1 MSHHEKRDMLL
12 NSLNKLSES
21 IKDLNKFIANQGQE
35 AYLGLAEKVHKTN
48 LDATGR
54 EKW

>member
-1 MSHHEKRDMLL
+1 VLREFIQKNRNIENRQPHF
-12 NSLNKLSES
+12 SLAV
-21 IKDLNKFIANQGQE
+21 KFSLI
-35 AYLGLAEKVHKTN
+35 YVGLAEKVHKTN

>member
-1 MSHHEKRDMLL
+1 LIYLDTNLVVWLYAGLTAK
-12 NSLNKLSES
+12 
-21 IKDLNKFIANQGQE
+21 
-35 AYLGLAEKVHKTN
+35 LGLAEKVHKTN

>member
-1 MSHHEKRDMLL
+1 MCFSAKV
-12 NSLNKLSES
+12 S
-21 IKDLNKFIANQGQE
+21 IIMIVEQLRYASFSI
-35 AYLGLAEKVHKTN
+35 GLAEKVHKTN

>member
-1 MSHHEKRDMLL
+1 MGKFALRNEVLLLSHGLWGLM
-12 NSLNKLSES
+12 
-21 IKDLNKFIANQGQE
+21 I
-35 AYLGLAEKVHKTN
+35 YLGLAEKVHKTN